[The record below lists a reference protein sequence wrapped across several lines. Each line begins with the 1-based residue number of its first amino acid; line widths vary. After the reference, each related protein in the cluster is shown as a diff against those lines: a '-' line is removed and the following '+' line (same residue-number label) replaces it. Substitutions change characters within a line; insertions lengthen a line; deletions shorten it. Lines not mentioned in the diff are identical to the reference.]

1 MGFVGDL
8 LMRLWPLR
16 SAAADRASGTDTA
29 QAPSRREDISRH
41 VRRIELNARR
51 LMDSRA
57 LGAYDSVFRGHGI
70 EFAEVR
76 AYQPGDPFQSIDWK
90 VTARM
95 GHPYVKRFVEERELT
110 VLLVVDVSGST
121 SFGTR
126 WRLKREL
133 AAEVAGVLGLAAS
146 RSNDRLGL
154 VLFTDR
160 VELYVPPRRGRNRLL
175 RSIHDLLTFEPAGTG
190 TDIAVAVETAKRLLR
205 VRSLVFVISDFMDA
219 GFERPLIG
227 LARRHDV
234 VAIDIRD
241 PAEDSLPSAGLLE
254 VLDPETGERM
264 IADLG
269 NAQTRAALAR
279 RSEAE
284 RDRVARALKRTGVDR
299 IALHTDRPFVPELAA
314 FFAARARAKR
324 R

>member
-1 MGFVGDL
+1 
-8 LMRLWPLR
+8 MRLWPLR
-16 SAAADRASGTDTA
+16 SATADRARRADTA
-29 QAPSRREDISRH
+29 VAARDREDISRH
-41 VRRIELNARR
+41 VRSIELNARR

-95 GHPYVKRFVEERELT
+95 RHPYVKRFVEERELT
-110 VLLVVDVSGST
+110 VLLVVDISGST
-121 SFGTR
+121 AFGTR

-133 AAEVAGVLGLAAS
+133 AAEVAGILGLAAT
-146 RSNDRLGL
+146 RNNDRLGL
-154 VLFTDR
+154 VMFTDR
-160 VELYVPPRRGRNRLL
+160 LELYVPPRRGRNRLL
-175 RSIHDLLTFEPAGTG
+175 RSIHDLLTFQPEGRG
-190 TDIAVAVETAKRLLR
+190 TDVRLAVEAASRLLR
-205 VRSLVFVISDFMDA
+205 VRSLVFLISDFMDS
-219 GFERPLIG
+219 GFDRPLLG

-234 VAIDIRD
+234 VAIDVHD
-241 PAEDSLPSAGLLE
+241 PAEKALPAAGLLE
-254 VLDPETGERM
+254 VVDPETGTRG

-269 NAQTRAALAR
+269 DSRARTELAR
-279 RSEAE
+279 RGAE
-284 RDRVARALKRTGVDR
+284 QRERVRSTFRRCGVDH
-299 IALHTDRPFVPELAA
+299 ISLSTDRPYVPELAA